1 MVIRRIR
8 EHVADQNWFAV
19 GIDFGIVVAGIV
31 IGAQVNNWNE
41 KRIEAKQARSYRERL
56 IDEVESNTHL
66 FETQAAYY
74 RQAQAY
80 GRQALAGL
88 TGKAPLS
95 DRDFLIAS
103 YQLSQT
109 DSTPAKSY
117 IYDEMT
123 ANGLVTRL
131 GDTELQKAASDYYLG
146 FNASNRILAETYPYR
161 SLIREVMP
169 YDVQKRI
176 RDMCGDREVRRE
188 GRLVGVKL
196 VVPCPVQ
203 LDPAAAAA
211 AVRTVRSAPRMVEE
225 MTRYIASLDEK
236 LDQLEPGVDYS
247 RQMRR
252 ELGR

>member
-1 MVIRRIR
+1 MR
-8 EHVADQNWFAV
+8 VAIQ
-19 GIDFGIVVAGIV
+19 
-31 IGAQVNNWNE
+31 Q
-41 KRIEAKQARSYRERL
+41 
-56 IDEVESNTHL
+56 
-66 FETQAAYY
+66 
-74 RQAQAY
+74 
-80 GRQALAGL
+80 
-88 TGKAPLS
+88 
-95 DRDFLIAS
+95 
-103 YQLSQT
+103 
-109 DSTPAKSY
+109 
-117 IYDEMT
+117 
-123 ANGLVTRL
+123 
-131 GDTELQKAASDYYLG
+131 AASDYYLG